1 MLVMDF
7 TELVQKRHS
16 TRDFTAKAISQ
27 TQLEQII
34 KEAITTPSWVNSQP
48 WRVYVATGK
57 TLELIREKHRE
68 LVEKG
73 VSGQPEY
80 PVLSRDKWDQRS
92 QTNMAAWTTEFK
104 QRFKPGEV
112 DFYQSQVEL
121 FNAQAI
127 IYITL
132 PKGSSLWSIH
142 DIGAFTQTLV
152 LSATYQGIDSI
163 TAYELVKFPASVKAI
178 MEIPTNE
185 TLAIGVALGYSSTD
199 PLNSFSPNKLTLE
212 QVVTY
217 KDQL

>member
-1 MLVMDF
+1 MDF

-27 TQLEQII
+27 TQLDQII
-34 KEAITTPSWVNSQP
+34 KDALTTPSWVNSQP

-132 PKGSSLWSIH
+132 P
-142 DIGAFTQTLV
+142 
-152 LSATYQGIDSI
+152 
-163 TAYELVKFPASVKAI
+163 
-178 MEIPTNE
+178 
-185 TLAIGVALGYSSTD
+185 
-199 PLNSFSPNKLTLE
+199 
-212 QVVTY
+212 
-217 KDQL
+217 